1 MDIGKGSTAGRRLSD
16 LLALLLGV
24 LRLGNEV
31 KAATSHYSQ
40 HVQQET
46 LLTEVTEHY
55 NEPETTHLS

>member
-31 KAATSHYSQ
+31 KAATSPYSQ
-40 HVQQET
+40 HAQQET

-55 NEPETTHLS
+55 NEQETTHPS